1 MPAGR
6 PGPGQPR
13 KPAGAGEDAPVVSVR
28 LDAEHEAAVEI
39 IRFEG
44 KLGTRREAVLMAL
57 RYQALRMA
65 GAERLERGAAA
76 VAAKRGRKRT

>member
-6 PGPGQPR
+6 PR
-13 KPAGAGEDAPVVSVR
+13 KPGGAGEGAPVLSIR

-44 KLGTRREAVLMAL
+44 QLATRREAALMAL

-65 GAERLERGAAA
+65 GQDRLDRATAA
-76 VAAKRGRKRT
+76 VTRKRSKLRA